1 MDAAS
6 TLPSVPMTAANSL
19 MGDED
24 GPAIAAR
31 IEREQDRA
39 VKALAQGLDGLIV
52 VLAGPA
58 NVAMQLAWPE
68 VCYGVMESPVDSGNV
83 TKHPFKRYRTT
94 IGYLAIALFGSREL
108 RLTYR
113 EAVNGSHRHIRSG
126 PNSPVKYNAFN
137 RDLQLW
143 VASCIFY
150 GARDAIIR
158 CHGPLTP
165 EQESLALLAGSRFA
179 TTLQVPF
186 EMWHT
191 DINAF
196 WEYWESGLRRAV
208 VDDRMAAYLRGLMEF
223 EFLAAPLR
231 TVISPATRLLTW
243 TNVGFLVPGIREQLG
258 YRWTERDERRFSQLM
273 RAIGLAHKPLP
284 SFLRTL
290 PVEAMRW
297 NIELRYRLGKPLV

>member
-6 TLPSVPMTAANSL
+6 TLPPVPMDVVNTL
-19 MGDED
+19 IGDES

-31 IEREQDRA
+31 IEREQERA
-39 VKALAQGLDGLIV
+39 VKVFAQGFDGLTV

-68 VCYGVMESPVDSGNV
+68 VCYGVMESPVDSGSV

-94 IGYLAIALFGSREL
+94 IGYVAIALFGSQEL
-108 RLTYR
+108 RLAYR
-113 EAVNGSHRHIRSG
+113 DAVNGSHRHIRSG
-126 PNSPVKYNAFN
+126 PDSPVKYNAFN

-158 CHGPLTP
+158 CHGPLTT
-165 EQESLALLAGSRFA
+165 EQENVALLAGSRLA

-186 EMWHT
+186 GMWHN

-196 WEYWESGLRRAV
+196 WEYWEAGLQRSV
-208 VDDRMAAYLRGLMEF
+208 IDDRMAAYLRGLVEF
-223 EFLAAPLR
+223 DFLAGPLR
-231 TVISPATRLLTW
+231 TAIRPATRMLTW
-243 TNVGFLVPGIREQLG
+243 TNVGFLAPPIREQLG
-258 YRWTERDERRFSQLM
+258 YQWTERDERRFSALM
-273 RAIGLAHKPLP
+273 RAIGLAQTPLP
-284 SFLRTL
+284 RFVRTL

-297 NIELRYRLGKPLV
+297 NIQLRHRLGKPLV